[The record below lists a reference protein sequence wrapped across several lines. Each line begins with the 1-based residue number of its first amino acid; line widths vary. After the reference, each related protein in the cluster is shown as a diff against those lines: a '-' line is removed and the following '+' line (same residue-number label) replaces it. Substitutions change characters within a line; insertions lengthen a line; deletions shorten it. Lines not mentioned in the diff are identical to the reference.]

1 MNADGS
7 QSGEPIKTVLVPSSE
22 GELPIRD
29 GLFTERGAI
38 AFFPPGWAVKPKI
51 TK

>member
-29 GLFTERGAI
+29 GLFTGDHR
-38 AFFPPGWAVKPKI
+38 FFSTRLGR
-51 TK
+51 

>member
-7 QSGEPIKTVLVPSSE
+7 QCGEPIKTVLVPSRE

-29 GLFTERGAI
+29 GLFPERGDHR
-38 AFFPPGWAVKPKI
+38 FFFSTPLGR
-51 TK
+51 